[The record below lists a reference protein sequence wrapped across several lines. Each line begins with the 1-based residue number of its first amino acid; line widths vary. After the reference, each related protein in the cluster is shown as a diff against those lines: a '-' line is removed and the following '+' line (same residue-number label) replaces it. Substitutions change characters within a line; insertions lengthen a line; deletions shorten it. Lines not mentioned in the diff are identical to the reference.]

1 MDTKS
6 VRCSSAAIVAYR
18 GRMELSSVIAAIE
31 AIDAEL
37 DGHEAGRGRVS
48 NTRQLEKFRVT
59 LESIKRQIES
69 GAVPPRAERLAG
81 IGHVI
86 ADSWPFDS
94 ELGALILEAEQRY
107 LHM

>member
-1 MDTKS
+1 MQDP
-6 VRCSSAAIVAYR
+6 
-18 GRMELSSVIAAIE
+18 LSSVVAAIE

-37 DGHEAGRGRVS
+37 DAHEAGRGRVS

-69 GAVPPRAERLAG
+69 EAVPPRAERLTG

-107 LHM
+107 LRM